1 MHKIDLKILLAV
13 LLITLIGGVL
23 RFYQLDKYPL
33 QLNHDEISQLY
44 DTASI
49 VATGRDIY
57 GNFLPLAF
65 PSTGDYKVGHY
76 IYISILPYLIFGMK
90 EIAIRF
96 PAAFFG
102 TLIIPAVF
110 LFVNILTKNFRLALI
125 SSAVI
130 AVTPSEIFYSRKSFE
145 NIIGVFFVFSG
156 LFLLIGHL
164 EGNKSKLRS
173 FITALFLAL
182 PMYIYTSHTI
192 VVPLAII
199 SFTLIYW
206 KKILLQYRYFLG
218 MFLVWIILLLPLFY
232 ITLTDPGIRFRAAS
246 VSIFQDAAL
255 QGQLQSIDKGNLIFS
270 RLYQIKAILGYSFT
284 KYLKQFDPNR
294 IFGNGLDFT
303 NQGMIGIGPLMF
315 WQLPF
320 FLLGIIYILRSS
332 FFASGKFLLILLLLA
347 MIPSGITFESYSPH
361 RSVLAFSIM
370 SIISAF
376 GIYWSYQLIQKKA
389 KNPLKIA
396 ILSTVSLLLVIN
408 LVYFIHMYTVNYP
421 FEKSQNMHYPYKN
434 VAFFAWSQYG
444 NFDQIIIDPVYG
456 QAAPV
461 KAVAVHYYLAYY
473 GNYLPADFQKDLRV
487 EKSGIYFDKFQ
498 VREIDWSKDQ
508 LLSNILIIA
517 SPWSIPIGN
526 VDKQKIIKEFNF
538 YDGQPAFYAI
548 KL

>member
-1 MHKIDLKILLAV
+1 MKNKIFFILF
-13 LLITLIGGVL
+13 LITIFGGFL
-23 RFYQLDKYPL
+23 RFYQLDKYPV

-44 DTASI
+44 DTVSI
-49 VATGRDIY
+49 VQTGKDIY

-65 PSTGDYKVGHY
+65 PSTGEFKVGHY
-76 IYISILPYLIFGMK
+76 IYITVLPYLLFGAR
-90 EIAIRF
+90 EITIRI

-110 LFVNILTKNFRLALI
+110 LFINQLTRKWKLALI
-125 SSAVI
+125 SSAMI
-130 AVTPSEIFYSRKSFE
+130 AITPSEIFYSRKSFE
-145 NIIGVFFVFSG
+145 NIIGVFFVFLG

-164 EGNKSKLRS
+164 EGNKNKLRS

-199 SFTLIYW
+199 SFIAIYW
-206 KKILLQYRYFLG
+206 KKILLEYKYFLG
-218 MFLVWIILLLPLFY
+218 MFLAWAILLLPLSY

-246 VSIFQDAAL
+246 VSITQDAAL
-255 QGQLQSIDKGNLIFS
+255 QDQLQDIDKSNLIFLK
-270 RLYQIKAILGYSFT
+270 LYQIKAILEYSFT
-284 KYLKQFDPNR
+284 KYLNQFEPGR

-303 NQGMIGIGPLMF
+303 NQGLLGMGPLMF

-332 FFASGKFLLILLLLA
+332 FFASNGKFLLILLLLA
-347 MIPSGITFESYSPH
+347 MLPSGITFESYSPH

-376 GIYWSYQLIQKKA
+376 GLYYFYQFVKQKVKQ
-389 KNPLKIA
+389 PFKIA
-396 ILSTVSLLLVIN
+396 ILSTAAFLLVIN
-408 LVYFIHMYTVNYP
+408 LVYFLHMYTVNYP

-434 VAFFAWSQYG
+434 VALFAWSQYG
-444 NFDQIIIDPVYG
+444 NFEQIIVDPVYG

-473 GNYLPADFQKDLRV
+473 GSYLPADFQKDLRV
-487 EKSGIYFDKFQ
+487 EKSGIYFDKFSI
-498 VREIDWSKDQ
+498 REIDWRKDQ
-508 LLSNILIIA
+508 FLKNALIIA
-517 SPWSIPIGN
+517 SPWSVSLDNI
-526 VDKQKIIKEFNF
+526 DKQTIIKEFDF
-538 YDGQPAFYAI
+538 YDGQPAFYVI